1 MLGDILFGRRF
12 SAISLENGKLNFHVH
27 LFVILDS
34 WRESDVVWTL
44 TDIRKVHRSVGNGPA
59 EDWSTRVSI
68 QLVRGCRT
76 SAEKPGGN
84 LPSGVSVGD
93 IVRMRMGI
101 VVTRLTGLLHFVSLG
116 EGGSWMKD

>member
-44 TDIRKVHRSVGNGPA
+44 TDIGKFHRSVGNGPA
-59 EDWSTRVSI
+59 EDWSTRVSV
-68 QLVRGCRT
+68 QLART
-76 SAEKPGGN
+76 GRATAGEPRGN

-93 IVRMRMGI
+93 IVSICLDI
-101 VVTRLTGLLHFVSLG
+101 VVIRLTRLLNFVSLG
-116 EGGSWMKD
+116 